1 MLKLKNPIHFSSIED
16 AEIQLQTSVQSGLP
30 SQTAHERISEY
41 GENRLQ
47 SDKGVSAWNIFF
59 RQVLNAMCV
68 VLILAAALSF
78 GTTDWIEGG
87 VISAIIVLNV
97 VVGFVQEYKA
107 EKTMDSLRSLA
118 SPMAHVIRD
127 GKQETIESHML
138 APGDIATLKTGDVVP
153 ADIRLVETINFETDE
168 ALLTGESLP
177 VVKNARAVFDTSEE
191 VPVGDRINL
200 AYSSSVVTKGRA
212 TGICYATG
220 MNTEIGG
227 IAASLRQSHPIFS
240 QKPDPSDE
248 NYKKN
253 LKTYRFRVFL
263 YYVKRILGLNVGTPL
278 QQKLTVL
285 AYVLFIIA
293 IVLAIVVMAAHTFH
307 VSNEVSIY
315 AISLGIS
322 IIPESLIAVL
332 SITMAL
338 GQKNMSAR
346 RVIVRKLEALEALG
360 GVTDICSDKTGTIT
374 QGKMIT
380 RRVWIPSFGFLV
392 VETSSPFDPTAG
404 TVSTVHQ
411 PMETLANAKNQKLEE
426 MKDLRA
432 FKELD
437 PVLKISSLCNL
448 STVSINKEGNWVAKG
463 EPTEIALHVF
473 SSRFNYGREELLK
486 SHKLLREYPFDS
498 ELKRMSVV
506 MQEKESNPEV
516 YAKGAVERVLER
528 CKTIAAHPLDHERRN
543 LVLAQM
549 ETLASQGL
557 RVLALAKKSIHY
569 STEWEAVPRED
580 VESNLD
586 FVSLV
591 GIYDPP
597 RAESK
602 EAVNLCHRAGIRVHM
617 LTGDHPET
625 AKAIAKEVGIIP
637 PYISDKDPNMSWM
650 IMTGPQFDALSDQ
663 EIDNMK
669 ALCLVI
675 ARCAPQTKVK
685 MIHSLHRR
693 KAYVAMTGDG
703 VNDSPSLKQADVGI
717 AMGLNGSDVAKD
729 ASDIVLTDDNFSS
742 IVNAIEEGRRIF
754 DNIMKFV
761 LHLLISNV
769 GEVILLVVGL
779 AFRDIHHLSV
789 FPMSPVEILWCNM
802 ITSSFPSM
810 GLGMEKAQPDIM
822 ERLPHDNRVGVF
834 TKSLIFDMIAYG
846 LLIGVM
852 SLMTWVVIIYAFG
865 TGNLGYD
872 CNSYYHDGC
881 REVFRARSA
890 VFCVVTFCVL
900 IMGFEVKNFDNSF
913 FNLDGISWREWT
925 FGYFFRKLVE
935 NRFLVWAIALAFAS
949 VFPTIYIPVIN
960 SDVFKHKSIGWE
972 WGVVAVA
979 VILFFIFAESWKF
992 IRRTL
997 SKPHRKGKLRRT
1009 LSRTITSQSKLS
1021 ETDLEK
1027 RLFIQSRNVPS

>member
-1 MLKLKNPIHFSSIED
+1 MLNLKNPIHFTSIED
-16 AEIQLQTSVQSGLP
+16 AELQLQTSIQSGLS

-47 SDKGVSAWNIFF
+47 SDKGVSAWKILL

-87 VISAIIVLNV
+87 VISAIIFLNV

-118 SPMAHVIRD
+118 SPMANVLRD
-127 GKQETIESHML
+127 GSMETIESHKL
-138 APGDIATLKTGDVVP
+138 AVGDIATLKTGDVVP

-177 VVKNARAVFDTSEE
+177 VVKNAHASFNMNED

-227 IAASLRQSHPIFS
+227 IATSLRQSHPIFS
-240 QKPDPSDE
+240 QKPDPNEE
-248 NYKKN
+248 NYKKK
-253 LKTYRFRVFL
+253 LRKYRFRVFL

-278 QQKLTVL
+278 QRKLTVL

-293 IVLAIVVMAAHTFH
+293 VVLAIVVMAAHTFH
-307 VSNEVSIY
+307 VTNEVSIY

-374 QGKMIT
+374 QGKMIA
-380 RRVWIPSFGFLV
+380 RRVWIPSYGYLV
-392 VETSSPFDPTAG
+392 IETSSPFDPTTG
-404 TVSTVHQ
+404 TVSTIHQ
-411 PMETLANAKNQKLEE
+411 PLETITDAENPKVEE
-426 MKDLRA
+426 MHELRV
-432 FKELD
+432 FDDLD

-448 STVSINKEGNWVAKG
+448 SSINKNSEGDWVAKG

-473 SSRFNYGREELLK
+473 SSRFNYGKEELLK
-486 SHKLLREYPFDS
+486 NHKLLREYPFDS
-498 ELKRMSVV
+498 EIKRMAVV
-506 MQEKESNPEV
+506 YQGKENNPEV
-516 YAKGAVERVLER
+516 YVKGAVERVLER
-528 CKTIAAHPLDHERRN
+528 CESIATQPLDSEKRQI
-543 LVLAQM
+543 VLAQM
-549 ETLASQGL
+549 DTLASQGL
-557 RVLALAKKSIHY
+557 RVLALARKYIQNSVEIETL
-569 STEWEAVPRED
+569 SRED

-597 RAESK
+597 RVESK
-602 EAVNLCHRAGIRVHM
+602 QAVNLCHRAGIRVHM

-637 PYISDKDPNMSWM
+637 SYIKDNDPNMSWM
-650 IMTGPQFDALSDQ
+650 VMTGPQFDALSDH

-693 KAYVAMTGDG
+693 KAFVAMTGDG

-754 DNIMKFV
+754 DNITKFV

-822 ERLPHDNRVGVF
+822 ERLPHDNKVGVF

-846 LLIGVM
+846 FFIGVM
-852 SLMTWVVIIYAFG
+852 SLMTWVVIMYAFG

-881 REVFRARSA
+881 KDVFRARSS
-890 VFCVVTFCVL
+890 VFSVVTFCIL
-900 IMGFEVKNFDNSF
+900 IMACEVKNFDNSF
-913 FNLDGISWREWT
+913 FNLNGIPWKEWS
-925 FGYFFRKLVE
+925 FGDCFRKLTE
-935 NRFLVWAIALAFAS
+935 NRFLIWAIILAFAS

-960 SDVFKHKSIGWE
+960 TDVFKHRPIGWE

-979 VILFFIFAESWKF
+979 VILFFIFAEFWKL

-997 SKPHRKGKLRRT
+997 TKPHGKGRIRRT
-1009 LSRTITSQSKLS
+1009 LSRTLTSETKLS
-1021 ETDLEK
+1021 ESQLEK
-1027 RLFIQSRNVPS
+1027 RLFKQSRNLSS